1 MDASETFTT
10 VQSCLVMKLV
20 QQLFFSFPIKTNREW
35 RGIRVSFPIF
45 ISQVSLIKKYTTKEY
60 PSFKCFID
68 GYMSALMDIEWEIG
82 KPSSNSS
89 HLCAYPLKEGMNQ
102 SSPPSYGLNCIW
114 KNHYSQKNVKA
125 IFTCKN
131 RIIFKIL
138 NMFRF

>member
-89 HLCAYPLKEGMNQ
+89 TVHYIHLYGNTLGKGMNHFF
-102 SSPPSYGLNCIW
+102 SSQLW
-114 KNHYSQKNVKA
+114 DK
-125 IFTCKN
+125 
-131 RIIFKIL
+131 
-138 NMFRF
+138 